1 MEGDPN
7 CSIKI
12 FAKCGPLS
20 ERMTV
25 GLPKRP
31 KCNTETQSQSMDK
44 MIKMQSKLIS
54 ISKQVLEDYVKQHN
68 SVNSAS
74 VTEQYSSVLL
84 RGSWTQSR
92 ISMYCSNGKQKTS
105 FLITCTLT
113 VVHLFEIWKS
123 LQLMDKNYGYPSLK
137 FHTLYSI
144 QLTETKTER
153 QGAFNRDFCPQKL
166 PFLW

>member
-44 MIKMQSKLIS
+44 MINMQSKLIS

-74 VTEQYSSVLL
+74 VTEQYCFVDLGPNPEFQCIVPTENKKL
-84 RGSWTQSR
+84 R
-92 ISMYCSNGKQKTS
+92 
-105 FLITCTLT
+105 F
-113 VVHLFEIWKS
+113 
-123 LQLMDKNYGYPSLK
+123 
-137 FHTLYSI
+137 
-144 QLTETKTER
+144 
-153 QGAFNRDFCPQKL
+153 
-166 PFLW
+166 